1 MSFRSSAYY
10 QYSSIEKTSFRERVR
25 YFESHI
31 DEINGLP
38 FDEYVEVKS
47 DYVFALFELGKY
59 HKFLRYVDGMIETVI
74 IENIFTV
81 DGRNVYEDL
90 LFNKA
95 ACHYN
100 LKQYDGAIYIC
111 KELIK
116 INPTHKLAQKLFRKS
131 LKEKGINWYEINKAI
146 AVVFLLSAISVVMV
160 ELLVVDPFYEM
171 YSHHVK
177 FFRKLLLTASVGL
190 LLFNECWVRYQCYR
204 HVRKHSPREKKH

>member
-10 QYSSIEKTSFRERVR
+10 HYFSIEKTSFRERVR
-25 YFESHI
+25 YYESHLK
-31 DEINGLP
+31 EINSLP
-38 FDEYVEVKS
+38 LEEYVELKS

-59 HKFLRYVDGMIETVI
+59 HKFLIHVDEMVETVI
-74 IENIFTV
+74 MENIYLV

-95 ACHYN
+95 ACKYN
-100 LKQYDGAIYIC
+100 LKQYDQAIYIC

-116 INPTHKLAQKLFRKS
+116 INPSHKLAQRLYRKS

-146 AVVFLLSAISVVMV
+146 AIVFLLSAISVVMV
-160 ELLVVDPFYEM
+160 ELLVVDPFYET

-177 FFRKLLLTASVGL
+177 FFRKALLTASVGL

-204 HVRKHSPREKKH
+204 HVRQHSTSEKKF